1 MKLEINLHNLDKETL
16 ISIIRQQQELLNSLG
31 TSLVKEEQINEDA
44 KILKHHIK
52 EQFGNQ
58 TNLAKY
64 LGVTQASISKWC
76 RGKKIPD
83 KHKQHIETVSRG
95 HISFNQGGQ

>member
-52 EQFGNQ
+52 QQFGNQ

-64 LGVTQASISKWC
+64 LGVSQVLISKWC
-76 RGKKIPD
+76 RGLKIPD
-83 KHKQHIETVSRG
+83 KHKKHIETVSHG
-95 HISFNQGGQ
+95 HINFNQGG

>member
-16 ISIIRQQQELLNSLG
+16 ISIISQQQELLNSLG
-31 TSLVKEEQINEDA
+31 TTLVESTQIYDDA

-52 EQFGNQ
+52 KQFGNQ
-58 TNLAKY
+58 KNLAEY
-64 LGVTQASISKWC
+64 LGVSQPIVSQWC

-95 HISFNQGGQ
+95 HLSFNQGGQ